1 MKYPDT
7 QGRYFRGGGVWINKA
22 SLNKNQPPRYC
33 CGKYRP
39 WYNRNGNQ
47 NKN

>member
-22 SLNKNQPPRYC
+22 SLYLSSLC
-33 CGKYRP
+33 
-39 WYNRNGNQ
+39 
-47 NKN
+47 